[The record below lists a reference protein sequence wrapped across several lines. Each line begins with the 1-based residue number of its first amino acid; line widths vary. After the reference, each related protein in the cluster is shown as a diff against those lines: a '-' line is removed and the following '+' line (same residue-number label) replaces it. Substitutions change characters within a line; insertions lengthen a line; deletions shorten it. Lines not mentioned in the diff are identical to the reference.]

1 MENHDINPTEQYD
14 PLGRDKP
21 AQAGSYTPVC
31 AWPEDCLVQW
41 GDRGLVLRREK
52 SGGSYTTA
60 FFEAFPNNPQTF
72 IRGEGVCIE
81 EAERLAFKQ
90 FEGLQEVLPMDD
102 AAKHRM
108 DFLRIRDTDGR
119 IFTVCLDCGK
129 REYEAAR

>member
-14 PLGRDKP
+14 PLGRDEP
-21 AQAGSYTPVC
+21 A
-31 AWPEDCLVQW
+31 EDP
-41 GDRGLVLRREK
+41 D
-52 SGGSYTTA
+52 
-60 FFEAFPNNPQTF
+60 N
-72 IRGEGVCIE
+72 
-81 EAERLAFKQ
+81 
-90 FEGLQEVLPMDD
+90 VLPMDD

>member
-1 MENHDINPTEQYD
+1 MENHDINPTEQCD
-14 PLGRDKP
+14 PLGRDEP
-21 AQAGSYTPVC
+21 AEAGSYTPVC

-90 FEGLQEVLPMDD
+90 FEGLQDEGPDNVLPMDD
-102 AAKHRM
+102 AVAE
-108 DFLRIRDTDGR
+108 LDGAECP
-119 IFTVCLDCGK
+119 F
-129 REYEAAR
+129 